1 MWQSLII
8 DDNGLVWYNNDWDQI
23 TNFSFYPRSE
33 VYQAWGSILH
43 REGSIFIVGDP
54 GVDVLKNGLV
64 ESFDDFPYE

>member
-1 MWQSLII
+1 MIGIKSQIFPFI
-8 DDNGLVWYNNDWDQI
+8 QDQ
-23 TNFSFYPRSE
+23 N

-64 ESFDDFPYE
+64 EII